1 MDMGIMM
8 AGAVPVALIAMLAD
22 AVLARAEKIVV
33 SKGIQAEEYQ
43 VAM

>member
-1 MDMGIMM
+1 
-8 AGAVPVALIAMLAD
+8 MLAD
-22 AVLARAEKIVV
+22 AVLARAEKIFV